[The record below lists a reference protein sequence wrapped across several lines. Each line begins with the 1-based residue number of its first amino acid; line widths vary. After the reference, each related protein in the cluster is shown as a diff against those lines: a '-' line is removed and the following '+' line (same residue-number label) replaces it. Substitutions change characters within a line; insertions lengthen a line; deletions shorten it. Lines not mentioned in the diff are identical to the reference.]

1 MKNALTRRIQSSV
14 LATLF
19 FSIIVCNST
28 ARLAAQMPLAPE
40 VQQNTLFTPILE
52 TQHLRRLRLDLS
64 ESIKVQ
70 YALKTQEV
78 ILKDFTLF
86 TPSASNQAAQQGN
99 SSNEAF
105 GQITSQNAVM
115 MRRGGVLEF
124 PSIAVGLREVEPFLS
139 FSVKLYCEKANA
151 ANVQVFVRPLD
162 ENGAE
167 LSERLAVQFDHHCED
182 MSESEQAALPMKSRL
197 ASGTTLTTNLAFLPK
212 ETRFV
217 HLRIEFMRTAEFSE
231 PILRGM
237 EVFAHNPKATDAA
250 TLQRFQ
256 SGVNTSVVGNVAIG
270 NPSKQITSEAHG
282 SALPRPAFVTRTDWG
297 CPWGQTSGPN
307 TLTPTPPT
315 HLIVHHSFSPGN
327 NISDWSAAVRSVWTF
342 HVMSNGWSDIGYNWL
357 IDPQGNIYQGR
368 AWVGEDDNTQGAH
381 FCGFNRNTM
390 GVCMLGDFTSITP
403 TDAAL
408 KSLVRILGYRASASN
423 INVRGTSPH
432 ANSQLTLNNISGHRD
447 GCSTECPGGSLY
459 PLLPTVRNRVFALM
473 NPPSMR
479 SQAMQGAPSRDEA
492 QLSCLVQPNGSETEV
507 FIEWAESSAATPI
520 RFTNRRSVQRL
531 AATAPETS
539 ISAALSGLRPA
550 LRYAYR
556 FVAENSDT
564 STVAAQGE
572 FTTLNTSVQN
582 RATNAE
588 NTLRVQPNPIS
599 GNGADISY
607 RLESSSNLEL
617 QIVSSTG
624 QVLRTLA
631 KGVHA
636 AGEYR
641 VKFDGANLASGV
653 YYCRLQLV
661 SPSTRQTT
669 VPVVIAR

>member
-1 MKNALTRRIQSSV
+1 MKNTLTRRIQSSI
-14 LATLF
+14 LAMLF
-19 FSIIVCNST
+19 FSIIACTPAS
-28 ARLAAQMPLAPE
+28 RLAAQTPLSAE
-40 VQQNTLFTPILE
+40 MQHNTLFTPILE
-52 TQHLRRLRLDLS
+52 TQQIQRLRLDLS

-70 YALKTQEV
+70 SALKTRELV
-78 ILKDFTLF
+78 LRDFTLF
-86 TPSASNQAAQQGN
+86 TPSPSNQAAQRGN
-99 SSNEAF
+99 PSNEAF

-115 MRRGGVLEF
+115 VRRGGVLEF
-124 PSIAVGLREVEPFLS
+124 PHIAVGLREVEPFLS
-139 FSVKLYCEKANA
+139 FSVKLFCEKANA

-162 ENGAE
+162 ENGME

-182 MSESEQAALPMKSRL
+182 MSESEQATLPMKSRS
-197 ASGTTLTTNLAFLPK
+197 ATETTLTTNLAFLPK
-212 ETRFV
+212 ETRFI
-217 HLRIEFMRTAEFSE
+217 HLRIEFVRTTEFSE

-237 EVFAHNPKATDAA
+237 EVFAHNPKATEKE

-256 SGVNTSVVGNVAIG
+256 DGVNTGATGNIATG
-270 NPSKQITSEAHG
+270 NSLKQIASEAHN
-282 SALPRPAFVTRTDWG
+282 STLPRPNFVTRTDWG

-307 TLTPTPPT
+307 TLTSTPPT

-327 NISDWSAAVRSVWTF
+327 NISDWPAAVRSVWTF

-408 KSLVRILGYRASASN
+408 KSLVRILGYRASTSN
-423 INVRGTSPH
+423 INVRSTSPH
-432 ANSQLTLNNISGHRD
+432 ANSQLTLDNISGHRD

-459 PLLPTVRNRVFALM
+459 PLLPTLRNRVFALM
-473 NPPSMR
+473 NPPSVR
-479 SQAMQGAPSRDEA
+479 SQAVQGAPSRDEA
-492 QLSCLVQPNGSETEV
+492 QVSCIVQPNGSETEV
-507 FIEWAESSAATPI
+507 FIEWAESSANT
-520 RFTNRRSVQRL
+520 RFTNRRSVRRL

-539 ISAALSGLRPA
+539 LSATLSGLRPA
-550 LRYAYR
+550 VRYAYR

-582 RATNAE
+582 ATTSAE

-599 GNGADISY
+599 GNEAEISY
-607 RLESSSNLEL
+607 RLEVASNLEL

-641 VKFDGANLASGV
+641 VKFDGGNLSSGV

-661 SPSTRQTT
+661 SPSARQTT
-669 VPVVIAR
+669 VPVMIAR